1 MKRRSSSPGETP
13 DQKGG
18 IPALSGSSVPGAIRG
33 RRLQLVQPASDPGQP
48 EPPLA
53 AKSFDEEDEETPR
66 SVRAAAI
73 SALSDAQL
81 VGLARSKDTKAFEAL
96 YRRHVAFAIH
106 LATRIE
112 GSTRDVEDVV
122 HDAFI
127 KAFTRIGDLAEPAA
141 FRSWLGS
148 IVVFAVR
155 TRLRRTRLMNMLGL
169 GRGIDPV
176 DLDSLASPAASP
188 HTRAQLAQ
196 IYALLRTLPTDER
209 IAWTLRSVEGHEL
222 EVVARLTGCSLATVK
237 RRISRAQ
244 RFLDDHF
251 VTGDRRAE
259 GLDDLS
265 PASDAPPAPE
275 SQAKP
280 ASRVGAPARLKHQR

>member
-1 MKRRSSSPGETP
+1 MKPQPPPAVPSPE
-13 DQKGG
+13 QKGG
-18 IPALSGSSVPGAIRG
+18 VRAGG
-33 RRLQLVQPASDPGQP
+33 RRRLSLVSSSDVAREPTTAQPSSHP

-53 AKSFDEEDEETPR
+53 EVGAPGPISTRAPA
-66 SVRAAAI
+66 RAALA
-73 SALSDAQL
+73 ALTDAQL
-81 VGLARSKDTKAFEAL
+81 VGLARQKDQKAFEIL

-112 GSTRDVEDVV
+112 GSTRDVDDVV

-127 KAFTRIGDLAEPAA
+127 KAFTRIGDLSDPAA

-155 TRLRRTRLMNMLGL
+155 TRLRRTRLMTILGL
-169 GRGIDPV
+169 GRGADPI

-209 IAWTLRSVEGHEL
+209 IAWTLRAVEGHEL
-222 EVVARLTGCSLATVK
+222 EACAKLTGCSLATVK

-244 RFLDDHF
+244 RFLDDTF
-251 VTGDRRAE
+251 VNEDRE
-259 GLDDLS
+259 NDE
-265 PASDAPPAPE
+265 PKAPSRD
-275 SQAKP
+275 SQ
-280 ASRVGAPARLKHQR
+280 GHL